1 MITKD
6 ATKYDLDQAT
16 KKSTIEQG
24 RGLSPLTKRQ
34 EERGYTPLTKRQEG
48 RGYSP
53 LTEREEGR
61 GNSSLTTIEE
71 GIGYRSQKDKGNRGE
86 NKLKSYPLRSKFP
99 SKTESWKK

>member
-6 ATKYDLDQAT
+6 ATKNDLDQAT

-24 RGLSPLTKRQ
+24 RGLRPLTKRQ
-34 EERGYTPLTKRQEG
+34 EERGYSPLTKGQEG
-48 RGYSP
+48 RGYSL

-99 SKTESWKK
+99 SKTEFWKK